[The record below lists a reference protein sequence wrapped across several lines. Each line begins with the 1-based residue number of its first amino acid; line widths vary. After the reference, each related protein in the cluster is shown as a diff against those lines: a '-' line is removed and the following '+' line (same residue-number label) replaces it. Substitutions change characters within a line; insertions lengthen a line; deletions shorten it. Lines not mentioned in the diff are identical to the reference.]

1 MTDIGTTGYSKR
13 LATVR
18 EDQKMLVLDPPPFR
32 IFLLRHA
39 RAAWPQPGGRD
50 FDRPLDDHGFAEAE
64 LVAVKAADRH
74 PPPDL
79 VLSSTALRCR
89 QTADAIHRA
98 FGEDIEISA
107 IDSLYNAPLD
117 IYLEVLMGQKQA
129 GSVMIIGHNP
139 TLEELLEALLGP
151 DRMAALIPSGYPTA
165 GLAVLDHG
173 GSHQA
178 MAGTWTV
185 KDFITA

>member
-117 IYLEVLMGQKQA
+117 IYLEVLMGQKQV